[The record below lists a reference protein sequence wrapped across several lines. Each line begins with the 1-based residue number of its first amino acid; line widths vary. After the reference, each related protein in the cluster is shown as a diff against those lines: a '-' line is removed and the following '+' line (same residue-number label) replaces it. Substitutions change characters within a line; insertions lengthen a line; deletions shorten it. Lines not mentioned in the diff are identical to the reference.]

1 MGTVMWTVDTI
12 DWQKP
17 APSALQTRVLSKI
30 HNGAMILMH
39 PTDPTAESLEALITK
54 IKDKGYALG
63 TVTELMDE
71 TRLLK

>member
-1 MGTVMWTVDTI
+1 
-12 DWQKP
+12 
-17 APSALQTRVLSKI
+17 
-30 HNGAMILMH
+30 MILMH
-39 PTDPTAESLEALITK
+39 PTDPTAESLEALITQ